1 MAPRIRVLLA
11 KLGLDAHTIG
21 VNVVAQALR
30 DGGMEVIY
38 TGLRQTPE
46 MVVQAAIQ
54 EDVDVVGFSS
64 LSGAQMKFIPE
75 IVRLLRERGA
85 DDKLIVGGGVMPDD
99 DIAELER
106 LGVSRVFTMGTP
118 TSEIVEYIH
127 DAVAQR

>member
-1 MAPRIRVLLA
+1 
-11 KLGLDAHTIG
+11 
-21 VNVVAQALR
+21 
-30 DGGMEVIY
+30 MEVIY

-99 DIAELER
+99 DIAELEAM
-106 LGVSRVFTMGTP
+106 GVAKIFRMGAP
-118 TSEIVEYIH
+118 TSEIVDFI
-127 DAVAQR
+127 DGAVARR